1 MMLGALLMLAAPTA
15 PPLWTQNHT
24 SQVKSFAS
32 RMVDA
37 SGSGSG
43 SSSTP
48 LVATGSQFT
57 SDQDVSALHART
69 GEAFWSST
77 AMDEWTYGVA
87 LQPRLPADPSR
98 PSVGLV
104 AFGCPFAPS
113 GIPPPC
119 VLGFWKDATKG
130 KLAWKAPLL
139 GSALNPGVGPPT
151 VFFSAD
157 GKQIIALYSR
167 AASSPSLPPI
177 ELLAVVS
184 TADGTLIATQE
195 LGAGSGHGV
204 QVQQPDPLAP
214 PPPVTNAL
222 ISLPGSSSENSS
234 GAENVL
240 FSRCHFILKNDHF
253 TKTGSGQTW
262 ESC

>member
-1 MMLGALLMLAAPTA
+1 M
-15 PPLWTQNHT
+15 
-24 SQVKSFAS
+24 
-32 RMVDA
+32 
-37 SGSGSG
+37 
-43 SSSTP
+43 
-48 LVATGSQFT
+48 
-57 SDQDVSALHART
+57 
-69 GEAFWSST
+69 
-77 AMDEWTYGVA
+77 
-87 LQPRLPADPSR
+87 
-98 PSVGLV
+98 
-104 AFGCPFAPS
+104 
-113 GIPPPC
+113 
-119 VLGFWKDATKG
+119 LGFWKDATKG

-204 QVQQPDPLAP
+204 HVQQPDPLAP

-234 GAENVL
+234 GAENAFFCSAKPL
-240 FSRCHFILKNDHF
+240 YQNRLGTNIGK
-253 TKTGSGQTW
+253 G
-262 ESC
+262 